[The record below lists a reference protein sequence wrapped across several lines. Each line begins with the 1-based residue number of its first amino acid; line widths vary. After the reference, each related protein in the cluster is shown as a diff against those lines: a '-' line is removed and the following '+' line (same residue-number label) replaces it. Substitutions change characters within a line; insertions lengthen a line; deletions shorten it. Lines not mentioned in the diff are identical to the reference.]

1 MSGIDGDRRE
11 QRLYGLCIKGSDVR
25 ACGGPQRTHVHHTNR
40 LCNEPGNEII
50 PPAIVLSFYESVDSS
65 GELDEHFARRAAI
78 RSRIFD
84 AVFDLL
90 QEACDAHFDEFVQ
103 IARSDSEKF
112 HALEERIL
120 GVARFF
126 QYALVELQPGKMAI
140 QK

>member
-1 MSGIDGDRRE
+1 M
-11 QRLYGLCIKGSDVR
+11 
-25 ACGGPQRTHVHHTNR
+25 
-40 LCNEPGNEII
+40 
-50 PPAIVLSFYESVDSS
+50 DSS
-65 GELDEHFARRAAI
+65 GELDEHFAGCAAI
-78 RSRIFD
+78 RAQIFD

-90 QEACDAHFDEFVQ
+90 QKACDAHFDEFVQ

-126 QYALVELQPGKMAI
+126 QYALVELQPGKMTI